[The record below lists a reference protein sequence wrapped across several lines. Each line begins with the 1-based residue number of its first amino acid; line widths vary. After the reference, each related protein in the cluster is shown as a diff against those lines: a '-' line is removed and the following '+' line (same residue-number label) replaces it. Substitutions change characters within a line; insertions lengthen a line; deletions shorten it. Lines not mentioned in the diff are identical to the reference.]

1 MNKIYRVIWNDAL
14 GLWAVASELGRGHA
28 RSTTAAQ
35 GVAVLAASLLSMA
48 ALPAAAACVTNANTI
63 TCTGTQNATV
73 GSGAAT
79 AAGTSVLVTSGA
91 TVSTGNKSAISVG
104 DTATILVR
112 SGATVQN
119 SAPNGNGSPYSNIGV
134 NTIEVNNNST
144 ITIEAGATVSANG
157 SDNAS
162 EAINPVG
169 SGNTITNN
177 GTISSRNTAIWFQ
190 AGSGA
195 NTVVNTGAIIAGAGT
210 ASTIAT
216 VIGAS
221 GTMAVDFT
229 NKGSLTGSLA
239 FAGGNDALRWYT
251 GGSIT
256 GNISGG
262 AGANLLTL
270 NSDNNAAGTFAPL
283 SLTGFQT
290 LVNNSG
296 TWTFNPA
303 LASAGITSTSV
314 VGGTLILG
322 TNNSA
327 YTGSM
332 NVGSNGVLQ
341 SSAQFAPAAI
351 TNNGLVRFA
360 QPDNATYAGL
370 VSGTGGLDKTG
381 AGTLTLTQ
389 NQAFTGTTTISAGV
403 LQLGNGGTTGSVSG
417 NIVDNGTLVVNR
429 SNALT
434 LAGTISG
441 TGSLVQA
448 GLGNTTLTADNGYTG
463 GTTISAGTLQLGNGS
478 TTGSIVGNIV
488 DNARLVVNRS
498 NALTLS
504 GTITG
509 TGSLAQDGVGN
520 TTLTADN
527 GYTGGT
533 TIGAGTLQLGN
544 GGTTGSIVGDVV
556 NNGTLAINRSD
567 ALTLSGT
574 ISGTGALVKQG
585 TGTTTLTAPNAYA
598 GGTALKQGRLNVGNN
613 LALGTGALA
622 MDDGTTLG
630 FVADDLNLANA
641 VVLTGSND
649 PVIDTG
655 SFSATLSGDISG
667 GGFITKMGSGTLTL
681 SGANSYTGATDVAE
695 GTLKA
700 GATGTFSAASAHSV
714 QSRATLDLAGFSQT
728 IASLNNSGTVS
739 LVGVAPG
746 TTLTVNGAY
755 AGNNGVLRLG
765 TFLGDSTSVSDR
777 LVLNGASASASG
789 RTSVQITQFG
799 GLGALTAGNGIEVV
813 SALNGATTT
822 AQTTKDAFALAG
834 GHVDAGAFEYRLYA
848 ADASGAGENW
858 YLRSTTTAPAP
869 SPAPAPAAAPSPAS
883 GPTPASTGSGE
894 STGSTSNRG
903 TGAIA
908 VQVPTYRA
916 EVPLLSALPSQLR
929 QMDLAML
936 GNLHQRLG
944 DDDVKGSGPAST
956 GTERRAWGRVIAT
969 DIDIR
974 QQGTVSPHSN
984 GSAKGFQAG
993 TDLFATSNWRA
1004 GVYVGQLDG
1013 SAKVSGFARGVSN
1026 LGVGSNDLRSQYLGA
1041 YGTWTADSGFY
1052 ADAVLQAGRHRYTVE
1067 PLSTAR
1073 NGGKG
1078 DSLMASIE
1086 VGQAFALGASGWK
1099 IEPQLQLIHQ
1109 HMGLNDTAIA
1119 GAGVRQDSD
1128 DGWIAR
1134 IGVRLKGEIATGLGT
1149 LQPYGRFNV
1158 YKASSGTDVVRFIG
1172 PAATTDITSRTGS
1185 TVSELAGGF
1194 TLALNQTTSVY
1205 GEVGKL
1211 WASGGDAKVKS
1222 ALQGSLGLRIKW

>member
-1 MNKIYRVIWNDAL
+1 MNRIFRVIWNDAL
-14 GLWAVASELGRGHA
+14 AIWAVASELGRGHA

-35 GVAVLAASLLSMA
+35 GVALLAATLLATAS
-48 ALPAAAACVTNANTI
+48 LPAAAACATDTNTNTI
-63 TCTGTQNATV
+63 TCTGVDQATTV
-73 GSGAAT
+73 GTGPT
-79 AAGTSVLVTSGA
+79 TPTGTVVEVTSGA
-91 TVSTGNKSAISVG
+91 TVSTGNSSGISVN
-104 DTATILVR
+104 DAASIVVR

-119 SAPNGNGSPYSNIGV
+119 NSTNAQSPFGGIGA
-134 NTIEVNNNST
+134 NTIEINNNST
-144 ITIEAGATVSANG
+144 VTVEAGATVAATGTASN
-157 SDNAS
+157 S
-162 EAINPVG
+162 EAMNPVG
-169 SGNTITNN
+169 SGNTIINN
-177 GTISSRNTAIWFQ
+177 GTIHSAHASIWFQ
-190 AGSGA
+190 ANSGA
-195 NTVVNTGAIIAGAGT
+195 NTVVNNGTITAGDGTG
-210 ASTIAT
+210 STTAT

-221 GTMAVDFT
+221 GTMAIDFT

-256 GNISGG
+256 GNVNGG
-262 AGANLLTL
+262 GGANLLTL
-270 NSDNNAAGTFAPL
+270 NSDNNAADTFAPL
-283 SLTGFQT
+283 SLSGFQT

-303 LASAGITSTSV
+303 LAPAGITSTSV

-322 TNNSA
+322 ADNSA

-332 NVGSNGVLQ
+332 NVGSGGVLQ

-351 TNNGLVRFA
+351 TDNGLVRFA

-370 VSGTGGLDKTG
+370 VSGTGGLEKTG

-389 NQAFTGTTTISAGV
+389 DQAFTGTTTISAGV

-417 NIVDNGTLVVNR
+417 NIVDNATLVVNR
-429 SNALT
+429 SDAHT
-434 LAGTISG
+434 LSNTISG
-441 TGSLVQA
+441 TGSLVKE
-448 GLGNTTLTADNGYTG
+448 
-463 GTTISAGTLQLGNGS
+463 
-478 TTGSIVGNIV
+478 
-488 DNARLVVNRS
+488 
-498 NALTLS
+498 
-504 GTITG
+504 
-509 TGSLAQDGVGN
+509 
-520 TTLTADN
+520 
-527 GYTGGT
+527 
-533 TIGAGTLQLGN
+533 GAGTM
-544 GGTTGSIVGDVV
+544 TM
-556 NNGTLAINRSD
+556 
-567 ALTLSGT
+567 SGAN
-574 ISGTGALVKQG
+574 S
-585 TGTTTLTAPNAYA
+585 YS

-613 LALGTGALA
+613 LALGTGTLA

-630 FVADDLNLANA
+630 FVADGLNLANA

-655 SFSATLSGDISG
+655 SFGATLSGNISG

-700 GATGTFSAASAHSV
+700 GATGTFSAASAHTV
-714 QSRATLDLAGFSQT
+714 QSGATMDLAGFSQT
-728 IASLNNSGTVS
+728 VASLTNSGTVS
-739 LVGVAPG
+739 LVGTAPG

-755 AGNNGVLRLG
+755 VGNNGVLRLG

-789 RTSVQITQFG
+789 RTSVQVTQLG
-799 GLGALTAGNGIEVV
+799 GLGALTTGNGIEVV

-834 GHVDAGAFEYRLYA
+834 GHVDAGAFEYRLHA
-848 ADASGAGENW
+848 ADATGAGENW
-858 YLRSTTTAPAP
+858 YLRSTTTT
-869 SPAPAPAAAPSPAS
+869 
-883 GPTPASTGSGE
+883 PTPATPGSSG
-894 STGSTSNRG
+894 STGSTSSPGSTG
-903 TGAIA
+903 TIA

-916 EVPLLSALPSQLR
+916 EVPLLSALPSQVR
-929 QMDLAML
+929 QMNLAMI
-936 GNLHQRLG
+936 GNLHQRIG

-956 GTERRAWGRVIAT
+956 GGDRRAWGRVIAT

-984 GSAKGFQAG
+984 GNVKGFQAG
-993 TDLFATSNWRA
+993 TDLLATSNWRA

-1013 SAKVSGFARGVSN
+1013 SVKVSGFARGVAN
-1026 LGVGSNDLRSQYLGA
+1026 LAVGSNDLRSQYLGA

-1073 NGGKG
+1073 SAGKG

-1109 HMGLNDTAIA
+1109 HVGLNDIAIS

-1172 PAATTDITSRTGS
+1172 AAGTTDITSRTGS
-1185 TVSELAGGF
+1185 TVSELAGGL

-1222 ALQGSLGLRIKW
+1222 ALQGSLGVRIKW